1 MSIARPFYKDP
12 IGTHARGENG
22 EESRDW
28 SKLTKEEQ
36 ERSCLVWGH
45 DQESGPQFYGEALI
59 IALISCIFS
68 LHLDVGFSLN
78 PKACLVAILS

>member
-1 MSIARPFYKDP
+1 MVCMGGWTVAVAVLSIIMYATP
-12 IGTHARGENG
+12 GGM
-22 EESRDW
+22 
-28 SKLTKEEQ
+28 TKEEQ